1 MKQRKSFLAPP
12 GKRVGKL
19 FSRLAEATEML
30 RSYLALQLKRAAK
43 LIPQMLAVTLL
54 LAVLTVLAAMML
66 KANNDEDASNQPISI
81 GVVGDEGESIIEDAI
96 NTLSSMDSSRF
107 SISMERMDHEK
118 ADRLLRRGEI
128 SGYLLVP
135 DGFADALWHGD
146 HLPITYFSNSGGTD
160 VGAKMTREL
169 VVNIS
174 GLVLDMENTVYGA
187 QNLVRDRLPEVS
199 ASAAGDRLVIRYS
212 NAVLDR
218 EWLYK
223 IDLLGVSD
231 SLSLAGYYLCGITL
245 LFVMLWSIS
254 CSPFFS
260 RRSRELG
267 QILQAE
273 GLGAVGQVGSEF
285 LSYLML
291 LLLALAAAGLL
302 AFLMVSRI
310 GIPIRELQETEKSAF
325 ALILSFLPPALMLCA
340 LQFLLYE
347 LANSTVSA
355 ILLQFLNAAVQ
366 GYLSGCF
373 YPSSFFPDSLRRFGS
388 LLPAGFGLRYLSAS
402 LLSRPDPAATAGV
415 WLYLLLFLG
424 LSLWVRSRRN
434 RS

>member
-1 MKQRKSFLAPP
+1 MI
-12 GKRVGKL
+12 
-19 FSRLAEATEML
+19 RLS
-30 RSYLALQLKRAAK
+30 SYFGLQLKRAAK

-54 LAVLTVLAAMML
+54 LAALTALAALML
-66 KANNDEDASNQPISI
+66 AKSSAEEASHKKIRL
-81 GVVGDEGESIIEDAI
+81 GVVGDEEESIIEEAI
-96 NTLSSMDSSRF
+96 GMLGSMDTSRF
-107 SISMERMDHEK
+107 SISLERMDPGE
-118 ADRLLRRGEI
+118 ADRLLRRGRI
-128 SGYLLVP
+128 TGYLQVP
-135 DGFADALWHGD
+135 EGFANALWYGD
-146 HLPITYFSNSGGTD
+146 HLPITYFSNSAGAD

-174 GLVLDMENTVYGA
+174 ALVLETENAVYGA
-187 QNLVRDRLPEVS
+187 QNLVRDRIPEEN
-199 ASAAGDRLVIRYS
+199 ASAAGDLLVVRYGT
-212 NAVLDR
+212 AILDR
-218 EWLYK
+218 ERLY
-223 IDLLGVSD
+223 DLELLGVAD

-285 LSYLML
+285 VSYLML
-291 LLLALAAAGLL
+291 LFLALAAAGLL
-302 AFLMVSRI
+302 AYLMLSRF

-325 ALILSFLPPALMLCA
+325 ALILRFLPPALMLCA

-373 YPSSFFPDSLRRFGS
+373 YPSSFFPEGLRRFGA
-388 LLPAGFGLRYLSAS
+388 LLPAGFGMRYLSAG
-402 LLSRPDPAATAGV
+402 LLSRPDPGAAAGV
-415 WLYLLLFLG
+415 WIYLLLFLG
-424 LSLWVRSRRN
+424 LSLLVRSRRN